1 LTLERFRGRYCQ
13 QESTLHSP
21 SANLTAGQLARLTGV
36 STDSLRHYERVG
48 VLPKP
53 RRTPAGY
60 RQYPPEAVKRV
71 RMIRRA
77 LAIGFSLRE
86 LARILRLRE
95 KGGAPCRE
103 VRALA
108 AAKLAALDRQL
119 ADLVALRDRLA
130 RLLGDWDERLDT
142 TAPGARAGL
151 LESLGETI

>member
-1 LTLERFRGRYCQ
+1 M
-13 QESTLHSP
+13 
-21 SANLTAGQLARLTGV
+21 SAGELARATGV

-48 VLPKP
+48 VLAKP

-86 LARILRLRE
+86 LARILRVRE
-95 KGGAPCRE
+95 RGGAPCHE

-108 AAKLAALDRQL
+108 AEKLVELDRQL
-119 ADLVALRDRLA
+119 GELATLREHLA
-130 RLLGDWDERLDT
+130 HLLGDWDNRLGSVD
-142 TAPGARAGL
+142 PGTRAHL
-151 LESLGETI
+151 LEALGEIQ